1 MSLSFEQ
8 VGFQYRGTSIGVHDV
23 SLSLASGELVALI
36 GPSGSGKTTLLRLT
50 AGLISGHSGRIVL
63 DGRDLSGM
71 PVHERHIGMM
81 FQHYA
86 LFPHLT
92 VLENVGYGLKM
103 AGVEAGARRKKSQ
116 EMLDLVG
123 LGQLAGRR
131 PAQLSGGQQQRV
143 ALARALAYSPQA
155 LLLDEPLS
163 ALDASIRGQLRD
175 QIRQLQQQFGATTL
189 LVTHDQE
196 EALAMA
202 DRIALLDQ
210 GRVLQYGTPTELYE
224 NPLNET
230 VARFVGLSTICTA
243 TVCGEGEIDTG
254 YARLRCDT
262 GARAPGEQVKLL
274 VRPEHIEA
282 DPPLFAVNRMEGHVT
297 LNRYLGSFNRYDF
310 MPHGAQ
316 QPWLG
321 EARSAPADAI
331 AVAPEHIRLLAA

>member
-1 MSLSFEQ
+1 MSLSFEH
-8 VGFQYRGTSIGVHDV
+8 VGFQYRGTSIGVHDIN
-23 SLSLASGELVALI
+23 LSLDSGELVALI

-50 AGLISGHSGRIVL
+50 AGLITGHSGRIVL
-63 DGRDLSGM
+63 GGRDLSNM

-92 VLENVGYGLKM
+92 VLENVAYGLKM
-103 AGVEAGARRKKSQ
+103 AGVKTDERRKKSQ
-116 EMLDLVG
+116 KMLELVG
-123 LGQLAGRR
+123 LGALAARR

-175 QIRQLQQQFGATTL
+175 QIRQLQQQFGATTV

-224 NPLNET
+224 NPKNEI
-230 VARFVGLSTICTA
+230 VARFVGLSTIVEA
-243 TVCGEGEIDTG
+243 TVCADNRVDTG
-254 YARLRCDT
+254 YATLACDT
-262 GARAPGEQVKLL
+262 AGRATGSAVKLL
-274 VRPEHIEA
+274 VRPEHVEA
-282 DPPLFAVNRMEGHVT
+282 DPAEGTANRIAGRVT
-297 LNRYLGSFNRYDF
+297 LNRYLGSYNRYDF
-310 MPHGAQ
+310 VPAGGSE
-316 QPWLG
+316 PWLG
-321 EARSAPADAI
+321 EARVAPAGSI
-331 AVAPEHIRLLAA
+331 AVAPEHIRLLAD

>member
-1 MSLSFEQ
+1 MSLSFEH
-8 VGFQYRGTSIGVHDV
+8 VNFHYRGTEIGVHDV
-23 SLSLASGELVALI
+23 SLGLNSGELVALI

-50 AGLISGHSGRIVL
+50 AGLISGHQGRIVL
-63 DGRDLSGM
+63 NGRDLSNR

-86 LFPHLT
+86 LFPHLS
-92 VLENVGYGLKM
+92 VADNIGYGLKM
-103 AGVEAGARRKKSQ
+103 AGVDSPARRTKAL
-116 EMLDLVG
+116 EMLELVG
-123 LGQLAGRR
+123 LSGFADRR

-143 ALARALAYSPQA
+143 ALARALAYGPQA

-175 QIRQLQQQFGATTL
+175 QIRLLQQQFGATTL

-230 VARFVGLSTICTA
+230 VARFVGLSTITPA
-243 TVCGEGEIDTG
+243 TV
-254 YARLRCDT
+254 
-262 GARAPGEQVKLL
+262 RAPGEVDTGFAVLACDTGSHASGSAVKLL

-282 DPPLFAVNRMEGHVT
+282 DPLPGTVNRIEGRVT

-310 MPHGAQ
+310 MPAGSAA
-316 QPWLG
+316 PWLG
-321 EARSAPADAI
+321 EARHAPQTAI

>member
-1 MSLSFEQ
+1 MSLSFEH
-8 VGFQYRGTSIGVHDV
+8 VGFQYRGTSIGVHDIN
-23 SLSLASGELVALI
+23 LSLDSGELVALI

-50 AGLISGHSGRIVL
+50 AGLITGHSGRIVL
-63 DGRDLSGM
+63 GGRDLSNM

-92 VLENVGYGLKM
+92 VLENVAYGLKM
-103 AGVEAGARRKKSQ
+103 AGVKPDERRKKSQ
-116 EMLDLVG
+116 EMLELVG
-123 LGQLAGRR
+123 LGQLAARR

-175 QIRQLQQQFGATTL
+175 QIRQLQQQFGATTV

-224 NPLNET
+224 NPKNET
-230 VARFVGLSTICTA
+230 VARFVGLSTIVEA
-243 TVCGEGEIDTG
+243 RVCADNRVDTG
-254 YARLRCDT
+254 YATLACDT
-262 GARAPGEQVKLL
+262 AGRAIGSAVKLL
-274 VRPEHIEA
+274 VRPEHVEA
-282 DPPLFAVNRMEGHVT
+282 DPAEGSVNRIAGRVT

-310 MPHGAQ
+310 VPTGGSE
-316 QPWLG
+316 PWLG
-321 EARSAPADAI
+321 EARVAPAAAI
-331 AVAPEHIRLLAA
+331 AVAPEHIRLLAD